1 LLILDRQTYSY
12 TQVIIRSHKLKD
24 PQYSGQKDKQWLKDP
39 QYSGQKDKQW
49 LKDPQYSGQKDKQ
62 WLKDPQ
68 YSGQPKTEDCGTP
81 LKQY

>member
-1 LLILDRQTYSY
+1 M
-12 TQVIIRSHKLKD
+12 
-24 PQYSGQKDKQWLKDP
+24 KDP

>member
-1 LLILDRQTYSY
+1 
-12 TQVIIRSHKLKD
+12 
-24 PQYSGQKDKQWLKDP
+24 
-39 QYSGQKDKQW
+39 